1 VNIREDLK
9 YTKADEWIKFEGEIA
24 TIGITDYAQDHLSD
38 IVFAEIVVSVGD
50 TLEQGTV
57 IARIESVK
65 TAADVSSPFS
75 GLVLEVN
82 EQINQSPEIL
92 NTDPYDQAWL
102 IKVKINST
110 SELNDLLGAESY
122 RIYRSE

>member
-92 NTDPYDQAWL
+92 NTDPFNQAWL
-102 IKVKINST
+102 LKVKINST
-110 SELNDLLGAESY
+110 SELKDLLDAESY
-122 RIYRSE
+122 QIYRSD

>member
-9 YTKADEWIKFEGEIA
+9 YTKADEWIKFEGENA

-65 TAADVSSPFS
+65 TTADVSSPLS
-75 GLVLEVN
+75 GKVLEVN

-102 IKVKINST
+102 LKVKINSN
-110 SELNDLLGAESY
+110 SELNDLLDAETY
-122 RIYRSE
+122 RNYRSE